1 MTVRLFDTRTH
12 TTIDLPAPPAPIGM
26 YICGPTVYSRAH
38 IGNARPFV
46 FGMLLTRWLRHQGH
60 EVTFVHNITDV
71 NDKIYDAA
79 TDEPSTDLAERA
91 AGWYQEDIEAFGI
104 GMPDRMPKVTETMS
118 EIIAFVAELVD
129 AGTAY
134 VVDGDVYFRI
144 SAFDD
149 YGVLSRQYGALQETE
164 ESNPLK
170 ENPLDFALWKA
181 TKDGE
186 DASWDS
192 PWGPGRPGWHI
203 ECSAMARRE
212 LGDTFAIHGG
222 GLDLCF
228 PHHENELAQ
237 SESLGLGFAKVWA
250 HNGMLEFTGEK
261 MSKSIGNLETI
272 EEANA
277 NWGRATLLMLFVS
290 VHWRRSMD
298 YSPTTLKQA
307 ASRLRSLRKAL
318 EQTPEPHDES
328 QWAEFAACLDDNFDT
343 AKALVILHR
352 WADTGQV
359 ELLGRG
365 MGLFGLLD
373 DSAETADDDV
383 PEEIHALAVSRS
395 AAKADRD
402 FARAD
407 QLRDELLDLGWTV
420 QDEQGGGFQLVRSD
434 PATSSS

>member
-1 MTVRLFDTRTH
+1 VTVRLFDTRTQ
-12 TTIDLPAPPAPIGM
+12 TTIDLPAPPAPVGM

-60 EVTFVHNITDV
+60 EVTFVHNITDI
-71 NDKIYDAA
+71 NDKIYAA
-79 TDEPSTDLAERA
+79 AVGEPSTEVAERA
-91 AGWYQEDIEAFGI
+91 GQWYIEDIEAFGL
-104 GMPDRMPKVTETMS
+104 GMPDRMPKVTETLP
-118 EIIAFVAELVD
+118 EIVDFVQQLVD
-129 AGTAY
+129 ADKAY
-134 VVDGDVYFRI
+134 EVDGDVYFRI
-144 SAFDD
+144 SSFED
-149 YGVLSRQYGALQETE
+149 YGVLSRQYGALTETE

-181 TKDGE
+181 TKPDE
-186 DASWDS
+186 DASWPS
-192 PWGPGRPGWHI
+192 PWGKGRPGWHI

-212 LGDTFAIHGG
+212 LGDAFAIHGG

-237 SESLGLGFAKVWA
+237 SESLGLGFAGIWA

-272 EEANA
+272 EEAHTR
-277 NWGRATLLMLFVS
+277 WGRGTLLMLFVS

-298 YSPTTLKQA
+298 YSETTLRQA
-307 ASRLRSLRKAL
+307 ESRLRSLRKAL
-318 EQTPEPHDES
+318 TQEPQPHDES

-343 AKALVILHR
+343 AKALVVLHR

-365 MGLFGLLD
+365 MDLFGLLD
-373 DSAETADDDV
+373 ADAGEADDEV
-383 PEEIHALAVSRS
+383 PAEVAALASSR
-395 AAKADRD
+395 AEAKASRD
-402 FARAD
+402 FELAD
-407 QLRDELLDLGWTV
+407 RLRDEVIELGWAI
-420 QDEQGGGFQLVRSD
+420 QDEPGGGFQLTRSD
-434 PATSSS
+434 AANAR

>member
-1 MTVRLFDTRTH
+1 
-12 TTIDLPAPPAPIGM
+12 
-26 YICGPTVYSRAH
+26 
-38 IGNARPFV
+38 
-46 FGMLLTRWLRHQGH
+46 
-60 EVTFVHNITDV
+60 
-71 NDKIYDAA
+71 
-79 TDEPSTDLAERA
+79 TDLAERA

-118 EIIAFVAELVD
+118 EIIDFVTALID

-134 VVDGDVYFRI
+134 EAGGDVYFRV
-144 SAFDD
+144 SEFED

-164 ESNPLK
+164 EPNSLK

-181 TKDGE
+181 TKDSE

-212 LGDTFAIHGG
+212 LGDAFAIHGG

-272 EEANA
+272 EDAHN
-277 NWGRATLLMLFVS
+277 NWGRSTLLMLFVS

-298 YSPTTLKQA
+298 YSETTLKQA
-307 ASRLRSLRKAL
+307 ASRLRSLRRAL
-318 EQTPEPHDES
+318 TQTPEAHDES

-343 AKALVILHR
+343 AKALVVLHR

-359 ELLGRG
+359 ELLRRG
-365 MGLFGLLD
+365 LELFGLLD
-373 DSAETADDDV
+373 TDGADDAASEI
-383 PEEIHALAVSRS
+383 PEDIHAMAVSRS
-395 AAKADRD
+395 AAKAERD

-407 QLRDELLDLGWTV
+407 QLRDELLDLGW
-420 QDEQGGGFQLVRSD
+420 
-434 PATSSS
+434 